1 MNYEKIRNKVRVH
14 MNILVIGN
22 GFDLA
27 HGLPTSYK
35 EFLKF
40 VLESEDMCSRFQK
53 NGLGA
58 QESASAV
65 AEIKEMIKDNF
76 WINHF
81 EKVSECGENWID
93 FETEI
98 SKVIQ
103 EIDAVRKLINEARRN
118 PMEEAKYYRE
128 IENQY
133 AGFSEKF
140 SLDDV
145 WDNPKGM
152 QLVKENLLRDL
163 NRLTHCLE
171 IYLCQYVNKI
181 EINGKEIEMLKNLQI
196 NHVLSFNYTNTF
208 ERIYG
213 NCRDGVKYHFIHG
226 KADIKNNADT
236 CNMILGIDEYL
247 TDTERDSDNEFIE
260 FKKFFQR
267 IYKGTGAE
275 YKKWIHRT
283 ERKKKEFPT
292 AHYEADEIYI
302 LGHSLDVSDKDV
314 LSEILLCPNANV
326 HIIYHNKKAL
336 ADKIANVVKIIGQD
350 KLIEKS
356 YKVIRKI
363 HKLILLSKSRKIY

>member
-1 MNYEKIRNKVRVH
+1 

-58 QESASAV
+58 KESASAV

-181 EINGKEIEMLKNLQI
+181 EIN
-196 NHVLSFNYTNTF
+196 
-208 ERIYG
+208 
-213 NCRDGVKYHFIHG
+213 VK
-226 KADIKNNADT
+226 
-236 CNMILGIDEYL
+236 
-247 TDTERDSDNEFIE
+247 
-260 FKKFFQR
+260 
-267 IYKGTGAE
+267 
-275 YKKWIHRT
+275 
-283 ERKKKEFPT
+283 
-292 AHYEADEIYI
+292 
-302 LGHSLDVSDKDV
+302 
-314 LSEILLCPNANV
+314 
-326 HIIYHNKKAL
+326 
-336 ADKIANVVKIIGQD
+336 
-350 KLIEKS
+350 
-356 YKVIRKI
+356 
-363 HKLILLSKSRKIY
+363 

>member
-1 MNYEKIRNKVRVH
+1 MNYEKIRNKVRVY

-40 VLESEDMCSRFQK
+40 VLESADMCSRFQK
-53 NGLGA
+53 NGLGDK
-58 QESASAV
+58 ESASAV

-118 PMEEAKYYRE
+118 PMEEAKYYIE

-356 YKVIRKI
+356 YSENPQIDFIEQK
-363 HKLILLSKSRKIY
+363 

>member
-1 MNYEKIRNKVRVH
+1 

-40 VLESEDMCSRFQK
+40 VLESADMCSRFQK
-53 NGLGA
+53 NGLGDK
-58 QESASAV
+58 ESASAV

-196 NHVLSFNYTNTF
+196 NHVL
-208 ERIYG
+208 
-213 NCRDGVKYHFIHG
+213 K
-226 KADIKNNADT
+226 
-236 CNMILGIDEYL
+236 
-247 TDTERDSDNEFIE
+247 
-260 FKKFFQR
+260 
-267 IYKGTGAE
+267 
-275 YKKWIHRT
+275 
-283 ERKKKEFPT
+283 
-292 AHYEADEIYI
+292 
-302 LGHSLDVSDKDV
+302 
-314 LSEILLCPNANV
+314 
-326 HIIYHNKKAL
+326 
-336 ADKIANVVKIIGQD
+336 
-350 KLIEKS
+350 
-356 YKVIRKI
+356 
-363 HKLILLSKSRKIY
+363 

>member
-1 MNYEKIRNKVRVH
+1 

-356 YKVIRKI
+356 YSENPQIDFIEQK
-363 HKLILLSKSRKIY
+363 